1 MAIQTSVNRRNCF
14 RNDEEEK
21 DNGNHHDYDEEIEE
35 TEDDLIENYLYLT
48 QRCGLLRHSPTTGVL
63 DTLQQQQNQ
72 SVFARQY
79 SWAVDDDHRHDFE
92 RSFHSSRPRSS
103 LNDYNNNNNNNYQK
117 DCSIIS
123 RVPPTIYY
131 NENDDDNS
139 FSLVKLF
146 ARMKARLNHDQR
158 YRPKSTHELL
168 REEDSPEWFELTK
181 NIRTVLTKALL
192 PNGDYDTLYRQNKSN
207 YHRQNSQKKSR
218 DYEPVLP
225 KEIDGDENKIHV
237 ELDDELNTEGDQE
250 YDDIIWN
257 KFRKCSRGI
266 HYRRYG
272 ICKAVDR
279 QQYQGQLVY
288 VYGVANNILID
299 ENLKASG
306 LG

>member
-1 MAIQTSVNRRNCF
+1 MAIQTSVNRRNYF
-14 RNDEEEK
+14 PNDDEK
-21 DNGNHHDYDEEIEE
+21 NNDKGNHYDSDEEIEE

-48 QRCGLLRHSPTTGVL
+48 KRCGLLRHSPTTSAL

-72 SVFARQY
+72 SIFTRQY

-92 RSFHSSRPRSS
+92 RSFHSSKSRSS
-103 LNDYNNNNNNNYQK
+103 LNTYNNDKYQV
-117 DCSIIS
+117 DYSITS

-131 NENDDDNS
+131 NVNDDDNS

-146 ARMKARLNHDQR
+146 ARMKTRLNHDRR

-192 PNGDYDTLYRQNKSN
+192 PNGDYDTLYRQHKSN
-207 YHRQNSQKKSR
+207 HRRNSVKKSH
-218 DYEPVLP
+218 DHQPVLS
-225 KEIDGDENKIHV
+225 KEPEEDENKIHC
-237 ELDDELNTEGDQE
+237 EIDDELNTEGDAE
-250 YDDIIWN
+250 YDEIIWN
-257 KFRKCSRGI
+257 KFQQCSRGVN
-266 HYRRYG
+266 YRRHG
-272 ICKAVDR
+272 ICKAIDR